1 MLTAMTEDDWAIVL
15 QVFRAV
21 RSRRGDKGRDD
32 RKFLEAL
39 HYFTVHNI
47 TWRAL
52 SAEFGHWNSIW
63 KRFWRLSRAGIFEA
77 FFDALAALSESA
89 HLVQM
94 FDSTV
99 ARAHVS
105 AAGAKGGQDDQAL
118 GRSRGGFSTKIHL
131 KVDLDGLP
139 LAFHLTGGEASDSR
153 NFELLLDIGPD
164 ILPRAAI
171 TDKGYD
177 AKSNRDGARKRG
189 ICPVIPHRAT
199 ATDRP
204 AFFPKILYKARAR
217 IEQAVG
223 KLKRFKRI
231 ALRCEKTARNYG
243 SFVALALGIILI
255 KSVHTAYAFLILSHR
270 RRRLLWTAVTR
281 NPTAEWLAR
290 QITEAFPWDS
300 APKYLIRDNDRA
312 FAGVFKARVRAM
324 GIRDRPTSVRAP
336 WQNGYVER
344 LIGSVRRECTD
355 HLIVFSEEHLRQI
368 LAKYSTY

>member
-243 SFVALALGIILI
+243 SFVALAITFT
-255 KSVHTAYAFLILSHR
+255 SNSNSHR
-270 RRRLLWTAVTR
+270 PDILPRPPSPQSTPNPTTPTHSVIPSRLQPTDPLSSRKSSTKRGRASSRPSANSSASSASPFVARRLRA
-281 NPTAEWLAR
+281 
-290 QITEAFPWDS
+290 ITVPSSRSPS
-300 APKYLIRDNDRA
+300 A
-312 FAGVFKARVRAM
+312 
-324 GIRDRPTSVRAP
+324 S
-336 WQNGYVER
+336 
-344 LIGSVRRECTD
+344 S
-355 HLIVFSEEHLRQI
+355 
-368 LAKYSTY
+368 